1 MKKILVPVD
10 YSAYSDNAV
19 RYAIEIAKKINAEIH
34 LFHGIEI
41 AELSY
46 MAGVML
52 WPIENFS
59 EIKEDSDEDLLTYI
73 EKLKNDPSLCSPS
86 LPPITFSSETG
97 SVKQIIDKMAQ
108 KAHFDLI
115 VMGLAGA
122 GKLDR
127 FFLGS
132 NSKDVIENTN
142 IPVLL
147 IPKEAKYQQIKKIA
161 FATDL
166 TEGDIN
172 SIYNVARIF
181 CFLEPEILLVHV
193 DEKASDFHDPR
204 TSANVF
210 LNRVTCKLNY
220 SKIYY
225 RHLNAKKVEEG
236 LKWLTENGQIDM
248 LTMIHRHPNL
258 ISRVLDGSYT
268 QKLATIV
275 QLPLLV
281 MPEDKIPIGW

>member
-1 MKKILVPVD
+1 MKKILVPID
-10 YSAYSDNAV
+10 YSTYSDNAV
-19 RYAIEIAKKINAEIH
+19 RYAINIAKKINAEIH

-41 AELSY
+41 VEISP
-46 MAGVML
+46 MAGVMM

-59 EIKEDSDEDLLTYI
+59 ELKEDADEDLKVYI
-73 EKLKNDPSLCSPS
+73 ENLKNDPSIGSS
-86 LPPITFSSETG
+86 LPNITFSSENG
-97 SVKQIIDKMAQ
+97 SVKKIVDKLSQ
-108 KAHFDLI
+108 ESHVDLI

-132 NSKDVIENTN
+132 NSKDVIEKTS

-147 IPKEAKYQQIKKIA
+147 VPKEAPYKTINKIA

-172 SIYNVARIF
+172 SIHSVARIF
-181 CFLEPEILLVHV
+181 CLFNPEILLVHV
-193 DEKASDFHDPR
+193 DEETSDFHDPR
-204 TSANVF
+204 TPANVF

-225 RHLNAKKVEEG
+225 RHVNAKKVEEG
-236 LKWLTENGQIDM
+236 LKWLTENGQIDV
-248 LTMIHRHPNL
+248 LAMIHRHPNL
-258 ISRVLDGSYT
+258 ISRILDGSYT

-281 MPEDKIPIGW
+281 MPEDKSPIGW